1 MSPLLEQFL
10 AEAREFLQGISDQL
24 LRLEHEPDNQE
35 VMNELFRLVHTLK
48 GNSGLFDFPD
58 MTRVLHAG
66 EDLLSAVRE
75 GRVGYSEKLADHLL
89 DAMDFVERLCAEIEK
104 DGRIKPARAGDA
116 VKLAEILRGLL
127 GSAPNE
133 EPAPSAIDTPAATA
147 ETQWSP
153 PLTELPEPVRM
164 EAFRR
169 ASEGH
174 SLFWVSYSP
183 VEECFYQGD
192 DPYYTAMQ
200 TPHCLWASIRPRAA
214 WPPLVDLDAYRCVL
228 DFQMLSVAAQDE
240 LEAHYRYVPDQVRI
254 MAVDPQQLAVIDF
267 EMQDSVERGR
277 REPAL
282 PAGSHVLWPAI
293 RAHEARER
301 PVRDNYAACAEIFDA
316 QREILTLQDANEGLS
331 GRLQSVALVLAN
343 CCRALGEPA
352 DQETLDAALMA
363 ALTNEDAAPLQ
374 AWLDE
379 LQHGRGAVIADT
391 PEIVVRRVEPARDPQ
406 DDARDDA
413 AQWPAE
419 TATGEATQRFGR
431 RTDDQANTRT
441 IRVEQEKIDQLM
453 NLIGELVV
461 AKNSLP
467 YLARRAEHHYGE
479 REMAREIKDKYS
491 VFERIAEDMQDAIM
505 QVRMMP
511 FSFVSL
517 RFFRLVRDLS
527 RKLGKDVQLVVEGED
542 TKADKNIIEALGDPL
557 VHIIRNSLDHGFET
571 PEVRSAAGKNPQ
583 GTLKIKASQAS
594 DRVLIE
600 VIDDGKGIDP
610 EKIKESALAK
620 GLIDQAEFQ
629 RLSDREAINLIFLPG
644 FSTAATVSDVSGRG
658 VGMDAVRMTVEKL
671 NGSLSLDSVVGK
683 GTTLRLSLPLSMAV
697 TQVMVIE
704 SDSQLFGVP
713 TNQIVETVRVPRES
727 IQSIKHSQTT
737 TLRNRVVPMKPLN
750 ELLGLPS
757 EPLTNDDDELAML
770 VARVGAGEVGL
781 VVDDFKGCI
790 DIIQKPMNG
799 VLSNLGAYTG
809 SALLGDGSVLMV
821 LNLAEIV

>member
-1 MSPLLEQFL
+1 
-10 AEAREFLQGISDQL
+10 
-24 LRLEHEPDNQE
+24 
-35 VMNELFRLVHTLK
+35 
-48 GNSGLFDFPD
+48 
-58 MTRVLHAG
+58 
-66 EDLLSAVRE
+66 
-75 GRVGYSEKLADHLL
+75 
-89 DAMDFVERLCAEIEK
+89 
-104 DGRIKPARAGDA
+104 
-116 VKLAEILRGLL
+116 
-127 GSAPNE
+127 
-133 EPAPSAIDTPAATA
+133 
-147 ETQWSP
+147 
-153 PLTELPEPVRM
+153 
-164 EAFRR
+164 
-169 ASEGH
+169 
-174 SLFWVSYSP
+174 
-183 VEECFYQGD
+183 
-192 DPYYTAMQ
+192 
-200 TPHCLWASIRPRAA
+200 
-214 WPPLVDLDAYRCVL
+214 
-228 DFQMLSVAAQDE
+228 
-240 LEAHYRYVPDQVRI
+240 
-254 MAVDPQQLAVIDF
+254 
-267 EMQDSVERGR
+267 
-277 REPAL
+277 
-282 PAGSHVLWPAI
+282 
-293 RAHEARER
+293 
-301 PVRDNYAACAEIFDA
+301 
-316 QREILTLQDANEGLS
+316 
-331 GRLQSVALVLAN
+331 
-343 CCRALGEPA
+343 
-352 DQETLDAALMA
+352 
-363 ALTNEDAAPLQ
+363 
-374 AWLDE
+374 
-379 LQHGRGAVIADT
+379 
-391 PEIVVRRVEPARDPQ
+391 
-406 DDARDDA
+406 
-413 AQWPAE
+413 
-419 TATGEATQRFGR
+419 
-431 RTDDQANTRT
+431 
-441 IRVEQEKIDQLM
+441 
-453 NLIGELVV
+453 
-461 AKNSLP
+461 
-467 YLARRAEHHYGE
+467 
-479 REMAREIKDKYS
+479 
-491 VFERIAEDMQDAIM
+491 
-505 QVRMMP
+505 
-511 FSFVSL
+511 L
-517 RFFRLVRDLS
+517 RFLRLVRDLS

-610 EKIKESALAK
+610 EKIKQSAFDK

-629 RLSDREAINLIFLPG
+629 RLTDREAINLIFLPG

-713 TNQIVETVRVPRES
+713 TNQIVETVRVPRQS